1 MNRIAV
7 VIRAAL
13 AFTVLMAAPSTLLG
27 QTLPAVRYG
36 AGSSRPLS
44 RLAFDGGVSPLGIQ
58 MQVATN
64 LNSHFNLR
72 GTGNLFT
79 YSTTFTTS
87 GITAAAKL
95 NLASAGASLDI
106 YPFHSGFRI
115 SPGALFHNQNQV
127 TAAATVPGGTS
138 FTLNNQTFYSANAN
152 AVTGAT
158 PVNGSAVLGLNTNK
172 MAFSIT
178 TGWGNMI
185 PRKGHFSFPFEI
197 GAALIGAP
205 TVNVNLGGWVC
216 LDEAQTNCSSFS
228 STANPVGAAA
238 QSALQTQEAK
248 WVKDLNPLKT
258 YPIVSGGIAYSFG
271 GHNK

>member
-1 MNRIAV
+1 MKRIAV
-7 VIRAAL
+7 FVCAAFACAAL
-13 AFTVLMAAPSTLLG
+13 TAAPSTLLG
-27 QTLPAVRYG
+27 QSAPSLKYG
-36 AGSSRPLS
+36 SVPPKPLS

-58 MQVATN
+58 MQIATN

-72 GTGNLFT
+72 GAGNLFN
-79 YSTTFTTS
+79 YSTNFTVS
-87 GITAAAKL
+87 GISAAAKL

-106 YPFHSGFRI
+106 YPFRSGFRI
-115 SPGALFHNQNQV
+115 SPGALFRNQNQV

-138 FTLNNQTFYSANAN
+138 FTLNGETFYSANAN
-152 AVTGAT
+152 AATGAT

-172 MAFSIT
+172 TAMTIT

-197 GAALIGAP
+197 GAAFIGAP

-216 LDEAQTNCSSFS
+216 LDQAQTNCSNFA
-228 STANPVGAAA
+228 STTNPIGVSA

-258 YPIVSGGIAYSFG
+258 YPIISGGLAYSFG
-271 GHNK
+271 GRR